1 MANKRLSKYDLLAE
15 YFYSEYNRLEADIK
29 QLQEN
34 IKWRRVSTIDCL
46 ELIIAM
52 ERFSAFCDFKS
63 NVNAILRIKQDD
75 NEEN

>member
-1 MANKRLSKYDLLAE
+1 MSKRVSKYDILSD
-15 YFYSEYNRLEADIK
+15 YFFSELNRLEGDVK

-52 ERFSAFCDFKS
+52 ERLSSFLEFSQNVKS
-63 NVNAILRIKQDD
+63 ILRIKDSDNDD
-75 NEEN
+75 